1 MKAAWE
7 EELRDPLLSFVL
19 RAGEE
24 QRLWDPLFLKLCFG
38 LCLEDKN
45 LVTFIVESGGNCP
58 FQREIFLWD

>member
-24 QRLWDPLFLKLCFG
+24 QRLWDPLFLKLCFLYSGKWWELSISKGNLFMG
-38 LCLEDKN
+38 LIN
-45 LVTFIVESGGNCP
+45 F
-58 FQREIFLWD
+58 